1 MSQIIFLKVLIY
13 ANLIPDF

>member
-13 ANLIPDF
+13 ANLIPDC